1 MKLDFVELDI
11 DKLKTAPV
19 HLSKLS
25 NIVDKNVVQKIVYD
39 KSVTKISAIDNCGV
53 FLSTQYNNTSKVLK
67 RKLLPVARDNRY

>member
-39 KSVTKISAIDNCGV
+39 KLVTKISVIDNCGV
-53 FLSTQYNNTSKVLK
+53 FLSTQYNSKVLK